1 MSNTF
6 DYNYIYENTIGSK
19 NTDFLYLNEIGRGSF
34 GIVYK
39 VQSLM
44 NNKTYAIKKL
54 NLRNMK
60 EEHQRETMEE
70 VLILKNVNH
79 DHVIK

>member
-6 DYNYIYENTIGSK
+6 EYNYAYSNGIGSK

-39 VQSLM
+39 VQSLID
-44 NNKTYAIKKL
+44 NKTYAIKKL
-54 NLRNMK
+54 NLKNMK
-60 EEHQRETMEE
+60 EDNQREAMEE

-79 DHVIK
+79 DHIIK